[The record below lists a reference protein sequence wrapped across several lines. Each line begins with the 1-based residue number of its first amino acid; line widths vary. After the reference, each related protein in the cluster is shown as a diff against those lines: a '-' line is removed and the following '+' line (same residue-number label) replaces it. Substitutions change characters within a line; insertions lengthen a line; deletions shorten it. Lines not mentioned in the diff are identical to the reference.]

1 MAKLSRVIKALNKA
15 KKMIDNSNVPTLE
28 LNRVTENYKATLKEA
43 NVETSNIVSKIK
55 EKPESNFPEQRKAEK
70 IEKVEKRAKKNK
82 KSNRQNKAVNH
93 DDTSVSA
100 QVNNTQEV
108 AQNQVQKNQAE
119 VAKANEEATSQID
132 ETAGFNKYRPFTS
145 TVGALKDMRQ
155 DLIKVKD
162 PNAYETYN
170 RYGFT
175 AKGGALAGGLF
186 VAGAVD
192 NTITAGID
200 QTSTNHMASLGT
212 LNPVVNPVPSS
223 SAGNTPNN
231 AFDNMGASGDINF
244 ALRKNNILTP
254 GTL

>member
-1 MAKLSRVIKALNKA
+1 MAAPVSRITRALGKA
-15 KKMIDNSNVPTLE
+15 KKMVAEANSPTLK
-28 LNRVTENYKATLKEA
+28 LNRVAENYKATLKEA
-43 NVETSNIVSKIK
+43 SVETSAVTNKIK
-55 EKPESNFPEQRKAEK
+55 EKPKSTFAEERKTARAKDAAEK
-70 IEKVEKRAKKNK
+70 AAKEAKVVNPD
-82 KSNRQNKAVNH
+82 KSN
-93 DDTSVSA
+93 VSA
-100 QVNNTQEV
+100 QSNTTQQV
-108 AQNQVQKNQAE
+108 VQNQVQKNQAE

-155 DLIKVKD
+155 DLIRVKNPD
-162 PNAYETYN
+162 AYETYN

-223 SAGNTPNN
+223 STGNTPNN

-244 ALRKNNILTP
+244 ALRRNNTLTP

>member
-1 MAKLSRVIKALNKA
+1 MAAPVSRITRALGKA
-15 KKMIDNSNVPTLE
+15 KKMVAEANSPTLE
-28 LNRVTENYKATLKEA
+28 LNRIAENYKTALKEA
-43 NVETSNIVSKIK
+43 DIETSAVTNKIK
-55 EKPESNFPEQRKAEK
+55 EKPKSTFAEERKAA
-70 IEKVEKRAKKNK
+70 RAKDAAEKAAK
-82 KSNRQNKAVNH
+82 EAKAVNPSETNIAKQA
-93 DDTSVSA
+93 D
-100 QVNNTQEV
+100 NTQQV
-108 AQNQVQKNQAE
+108 VQNQVQKNQAE
-119 VAKANEEATSQID
+119 IAKANEEATSQID

-155 DLIKVKD
+155 DLIRVKNPD
-162 PNAYETYN
+162 AYETYN

-175 AKGGALAGGLF
+175 TKGGALAGGLF

-223 SAGNTPNN
+223 STGNTPNN

-244 ALRKNNILTP
+244 ALRRNNTLTP

>member
-1 MAKLSRVIKALNKA
+1 MAAPVSRITRALGKA
-15 KKMIDNSNVPTLE
+15 KAMVAKADSPTLE
-28 LNRVTENYKATLKEA
+28 LNRVAENYKTALKEA
-43 NVETSNIVSKIK
+43 DIETSAVANKIK
-55 EKPESNFPEQRKAEK
+55 EKPSSAFAEERKAA
-70 IEKVEKRAKKNK
+70 RAKDTAEKAAKEAKTVNPSETNVAK
-82 KSNRQNKAVNH
+82 QTDNTRQ
-93 DDTSVSA
+93 
-100 QVNNTQEV
+100 V

-132 ETAGFNKYRPFTS
+132 ETAGFNKYRPFNS
-145 TVGALKDMRQ
+145 TIGALKDMRQ
-155 DLIKVKD
+155 DLIRVKD
-162 PNAYETYN
+162 SNAYETYN

-200 QTSTNHMASLGT
+200 QTSINHMASLGT

-223 SAGNTPNN
+223 STGNTPNN

-244 ALRKNNILTP
+244 ALRKNNTLTP

>member
-1 MAKLSRVIKALNKA
+1 MAAPVSRIIRALGKA
-15 KKMIDNSNVPTLE
+15 KAMVAKADSPTLE
-28 LNRVTENYKATLKEA
+28 LNRVAENYKTALKEA
-43 NVETSNIVSKIK
+43 DIETSAITNKIK
-55 EKPESNFPEQRKAEK
+55 EKPKSTFAEERKAA
-70 IEKVEKRAKKNK
+70 RAKDAAE
-82 KSNRQNKAVNH
+82 KAAKEAKTVNPSETNVTKQA
-93 DDTSVSA
+93 D
-100 QVNNTQEV
+100 NTQQV
-108 AQNQVQKNQAE
+108 AQNQVQKNQLE

-132 ETAGFNKYRPFTS
+132 ETAGFNRYRPFNS
-145 TVGALKDMRQ
+145 TIGALKDMRQ
-155 DLIKVKD
+155 DLIRVKD

-186 VAGAVD
+186 IAGAID

-223 SAGNTPNN
+223 STGNTPNN

-244 ALRKNNILTP
+244 ALRKNNTLTP

>member
-1 MAKLSRVIKALNKA
+1 MAAPVSRITRALGKA
-15 KKMIDNSNVPTLE
+15 KAMVAKADSPTLE
-28 LNRVTENYKATLKEA
+28 LNRVAENYKTALKEA
-43 NVETSNIVSKIK
+43 DIKTSAVANKIK
-55 EKPESNFPEQRKAEK
+55 EKPKSTFAEERKAA
-70 IEKVEKRAKKNK
+70 RAKNAAEKAAK
-82 KSNRQNKAVNH
+82 EVKAVNPSETNIAKQA
-93 DDTSVSA
+93 D
-100 QVNNTQEV
+100 NTQQI

-132 ETAGFNKYRPFTS
+132 ETAGFNKYRPFNS
-145 TVGALKDMRQ
+145 TIGALKDMRQ
-155 DLIKVKD
+155 DLVRVKD

-223 SAGNTPNN
+223 STGNTPNN

-244 ALRKNNILTP
+244 ALRKNNTLTP

>member
-1 MAKLSRVIKALNKA
+1 MAASVSRTTRALSKV
-15 KKMIDNSNVPTLE
+15 KKMVAESNSPTLE
-28 LNRVTENYKATLKEA
+28 LNRVAENYKTALKEA
-43 NVETSNIVSKIK
+43 DIETSAVANKIK
-55 EKPESNFPEQRKAEK
+55 EKPSSAFSEERKAA
-70 IEKVEKRAKKNK
+70 RAKDAAK
-82 KSNRQNKAVNH
+82 KAAKEAKAVNPSKTNVAKQT
-93 DDTSVSA
+93 D
-100 QVNNTQEV
+100 NTQQV

-132 ETAGFNKYRPFTS
+132 ETAGFNKYRPFNS
-145 TVGALKDMRQ
+145 TIGALKDMRQ
-155 DLIKVKD
+155 DLIRVKD

-212 LNPVVNPVPSS
+212 LNPIVNPVPSS
-223 SAGNTPNN
+223 STGNTPNN

-244 ALRKNNILTP
+244 ALRRNNTLTP

>member
-1 MAKLSRVIKALNKA
+1 MAASVSRITRALSKA
-15 KKMIDNSNVPTLE
+15 KAMVAKADSPTLE
-28 LNRVTENYKATLKEA
+28 LNRVAENYKTALKEA
-43 NVETSNIVSKIK
+43 DIETSAVANKIK
-55 EKPESNFPEQRKAEK
+55 EKPKITFAEERKVARAKDAAEK
-70 IEKVEKRAKKNK
+70 AAKEA
-82 KSNRQNKAVNH
+82 KAVNPSETNIAKQA
-93 DDTSVSA
+93 D
-100 QVNNTQEV
+100 NTQQV

-132 ETAGFNKYRPFTS
+132 ETAGFNRYRPFNS
-145 TVGALKDMRQ
+145 TIGALKDMRQ
-155 DLIKVKD
+155 DLVRVKD

-212 LNPVVNPVPSS
+212 LNPIVNPVPSS
-223 SAGNTPNN
+223 STGNTPNN

-244 ALRKNNILTP
+244 ALRKNNTLTP

>member
-1 MAKLSRVIKALNKA
+1 MAASVSRITRALSKA
-15 KKMIDNSNVPTLE
+15 KKMVAESNSPTLE
-28 LNRVTENYKATLKEA
+28 LNRVVENYKTALKEA
-43 NVETSNIVSKIK
+43 DIETSAVANKIK
-55 EKPESNFPEQRKAEK
+55 KKPSSAFAEERKAA
-70 IEKVEKRAKKNK
+70 RAKDAAE
-82 KSNRQNKAVNH
+82 KAAKEAKTVNPSETNVAKQT
-93 DDTSVSA
+93 D
-100 QVNNTQEV
+100 NTQQV

-132 ETAGFNKYRPFTS
+132 ETAGFNKYRPFNS
-145 TVGALKDMRQ
+145 TIGALKDMRQ
-155 DLIKVKD
+155 DLIRVKD

-192 NTITAGID
+192 NMITAGID

-223 SAGNTPNN
+223 STGNTPNN

-244 ALRKNNILTP
+244 ALRKNNTLTP

>member
-1 MAKLSRVIKALNKA
+1 MAAPVSRITRALGKA
-15 KKMIDNSNVPTLE
+15 KAMVAKADSPTLE
-28 LNRVTENYKATLKEA
+28 LNRVAENYKTALKEA
-43 NVETSNIVSKIK
+43 DIETSAVANKIK
-55 EKPESNFPEQRKAEK
+55 EKPKSTFAEERKA
-70 IEKVEKRAKKNK
+70 IRAKDAAEKAAK
-82 KSNRQNKAVNH
+82 EAKAVNPSETNVVKQT
-93 DDTSVSA
+93 D
-100 QVNNTQEV
+100 NTQQV

-132 ETAGFNKYRPFTS
+132 ETAGFNKYRPFNS
-145 TVGALKDMRQ
+145 TIGALKDMRQ
-155 DLIKVKD
+155 DLIRVKD
-162 PNAYETYN
+162 LNAYETYN

-200 QTSTNHMASLGT
+200 QTSTNHMVSLGT
-212 LNPVVNPVPSS
+212 LNPIVNPVPSS
-223 SAGNTPNN
+223 STGNTPNN

-244 ALRKNNILTP
+244 ALRKNNTLTP

>member
-1 MAKLSRVIKALNKA
+1 MAAPVSRITRALGKA
-15 KKMIDNSNVPTLE
+15 KAIVAKADSPTLE
-28 LNRVTENYKATLKEA
+28 LNRVAENYKTVLKEA
-43 NVETSNIVSKIK
+43 DIETSAVTNKIK
-55 EKPESNFPEQRKAEK
+55 EKPKSTFAEERKVVRAKNAAEK
-70 IEKVEKRAKKNK
+70 AAKET
-82 KSNRQNKAVNH
+82 KAVNPSETNIAKQA
-93 DDTSVSA
+93 D
-100 QVNNTQEV
+100 NTQEV

-119 VAKANEEATSQID
+119 VAKANEEAISQID
-132 ETAGFNKYRPFTS
+132 ETAGFNRYRPFNS
-145 TVGALKDMRQ
+145 TIGALKDMRQ
-155 DLIKVKD
+155 DLVRVKD

-186 VAGAVD
+186 VAGVVD

-212 LNPVVNPVPSS
+212 FNPIVNPVPSS
-223 SAGNTPNN
+223 SIGNTPNN

-244 ALRKNNILTP
+244 ALRKNNTLTP

>member
-1 MAKLSRVIKALNKA
+1 MAAPVSRITRALGKA
-15 KKMIDNSNVPTLE
+15 KAMVAKADSPTLE
-28 LNRVTENYKATLKEA
+28 LNRVVENYKTALKKA
-43 NVETSNIVSKIK
+43 DIETSAVTNKIK
-55 EKPESNFPEQRKAEK
+55 EKPKSTFAEERKVARAKDAAEK
-70 IEKVEKRAKKNK
+70 AAKE
-82 KSNRQNKAVNH
+82 SKAVNPSETNIAKQA
-93 DDTSVSA
+93 D
-100 QVNNTQEV
+100 NTQQV

-132 ETAGFNKYRPFTS
+132 ETAGFNKYRPFNS
-145 TVGALKDMRQ
+145 TIGALKDMRQ
-155 DLIKVKD
+155 DLIRVKD
-162 PNAYETYN
+162 SNAYETYN

-192 NTITAGID
+192 NTITDGID

-212 LNPVVNPVPSS
+212 LNPIVNPVPSS
-223 SAGNTPNN
+223 STGNTPNN

-244 ALRKNNILTP
+244 ALRKNNTLTP

>member
-1 MAKLSRVIKALNKA
+1 MGQLSRVTKALNKA
-15 KKMIDNSNVPTLE
+15 KKIVDKSNTPTLE
-28 LNRVTENYKATLKEA
+28 LNRVAESHKATLKEA

-55 EKPESNFPEQRKAEK
+55 EKPESNFPEQRKVEK
-70 IEKVEKRAKKNK
+70 IEKAEKNK
-82 KSNRQNKAVNH
+82 KPSRQNKVVNP
-93 DDTSVSA
+93 DDTNVSA
-100 QVNNTQEV
+100 QISNTQEV

-119 VAKANEEATSQID
+119 VAKANEEATSRID
-132 ETAGFNKYRPFTS
+132 ETAGFNKYRPFNS

-155 DLIKVKD
+155 DLIRVKNPD
-162 PNAYETYN
+162 AYETYN

-212 LNPVVNPVPSS
+212 LNPIVNPVPSS
-223 SAGNTPNN
+223 STSNTPNN

-244 ALRKNNILTP
+244 ALRKNNTLTP

>member
-1 MAKLSRVIKALNKA
+1 MAAPVSRITRALGKA
-15 KKMIDNSNVPTLE
+15 KKMVAEANSPTLE
-28 LNRVTENYKATLKEA
+28 LNKVAENYKTALKEA
-43 NVETSNIVSKIK
+43 DIETSAVANKVK
-55 EKPESNFPEQRKAEK
+55 EKPKSTFAEERKVAQDKDAAEK
-70 IEKVEKRAKKNK
+70 AAKEA
-82 KSNRQNKAVNH
+82 KAVNPSETNIAKQA
-93 DDTSVSA
+93 D
-100 QVNNTQEV
+100 NTQQV

-132 ETAGFNKYRPFTS
+132 ETAGFNKYRPFNS
-145 TVGALKDMRQ
+145 TIGALKDMRQ
-155 DLIKVKD
+155 DLIRVKD

-186 VAGAVD
+186 VAGAID

-223 SAGNTPNN
+223 STGNTPNN

-244 ALRKNNILTP
+244 ALRKNNTLTP

>member
-1 MAKLSRVIKALNKA
+1 MAAPVSRITRALGKA
-15 KKMIDNSNVPTLE
+15 KKMVAEANSPTLE
-28 LNRVTENYKATLKEA
+28 LNRIAENYKTALKEA
-43 NVETSNIVSKIK
+43 DIETSAVTNKIK
-55 EKPESNFPEQRKAEK
+55 EKPKSTFAEERKAA
-70 IEKVEKRAKKNK
+70 RAKDAAEKAAK
-82 KSNRQNKAVNH
+82 EAKAVNPSETNIAKQA
-93 DDTSVSA
+93 D
-100 QVNNTQEV
+100 NTQQV

-119 VAKANEEATSQID
+119 IAKANEEATSQID

-155 DLIKVKD
+155 DLIRVKNPD
-162 PNAYETYN
+162 AYETYN

-212 LNPVVNPVPSS
+212 LNPIVNPVPSS
-223 SAGNTPNN
+223 STGNTPNN

-244 ALRKNNILTP
+244 ALRRNNTLTP

>member
-1 MAKLSRVIKALNKA
+1 MAAPVSRITRALSKA
-15 KKMIDNSNVPTLE
+15 KAMVAKADSPTLE
-28 LNRVTENYKATLKEA
+28 LNRVAENYKTALKEA
-43 NVETSNIVSKIK
+43 DIETSAIANKIK
-55 EKPESNFPEQRKAEK
+55 EKPKSTFAEERKAA
-70 IEKVEKRAKKNK
+70 RAKDAAEKAAK
-82 KSNRQNKAVNH
+82 EVKAVNPSETNIAKQA
-93 DDTSVSA
+93 D
-100 QVNNTQEV
+100 NTQQV

-132 ETAGFNKYRPFTS
+132 ETAGFNKYRPFNS
-145 TVGALKDMRQ
+145 TIGALKDMRQ
-155 DLIKVKD
+155 DLIRVKD

-212 LNPVVNPVPSS
+212 LNPIVNPVPSS
-223 SAGNTPNN
+223 STGNTPNN

-244 ALRKNNILTP
+244 ALRKNNTLTP

>member
-1 MAKLSRVIKALNKA
+1 MAVPVSRITRALGKA
-15 KKMIDNSNVPTLE
+15 KKMVAKADSPTLE
-28 LNRVTENYKATLKEA
+28 LNRVAENYKTALKEA
-43 NVETSNIVSKIK
+43 DIETSAVTNKIK
-55 EKPESNFPEQRKAEK
+55 EKPSSAFAEERKAA
-70 IEKVEKRAKKNK
+70 RAKDAAEKAAK
-82 KSNRQNKAVNH
+82 EAKAVNPSETNVAKQT
-93 DDTSVSA
+93 D
-100 QVNNTQEV
+100 NTQQV

-132 ETAGFNKYRPFTS
+132 ETAGFNRYRPFNS
-145 TVGALKDMRQ
+145 TIGALKDMRQ
-155 DLIKVKD
+155 DLVRVKD

-186 VAGAVD
+186 VAGAID
-192 NTITAGID
+192 NTITASID

-223 SAGNTPNN
+223 STGNTPNN

-244 ALRKNNILTP
+244 ALRKNNTLTP

>member
-1 MAKLSRVIKALNKA
+1 MAAPVSRITRALGKTKAMVTKA
-15 KKMIDNSNVPTLE
+15 DSPMLE
-28 LNRVTENYKATLKEA
+28 LNRVAENYKTALKEA
-43 NVETSNIVSKIK
+43 DIETSNIANKIK
-55 EKPESNFPEQRKAEK
+55 EKPESNFPEQRKAA
-70 IEKVEKRAKKNK
+70 RAKDAAEKATK
-82 KSNRQNKAVNH
+82 EAKAVNPSETNVAKQT
-93 DDTSVSA
+93 D
-100 QVNNTQEV
+100 NTQQV

-119 VAKANEEATSQID
+119 VAKANEEATSKID
-132 ETAGFNKYRPFTS
+132 ETAGFNKYRPFNS
-145 TVGALKDMRQ
+145 TIGALKDMRQ
-155 DLIKVKD
+155 DLVRVKD

-212 LNPVVNPVPSS
+212 LNPIVNPVPSS
-223 SAGNTPNN
+223 STGNTPNN

-244 ALRKNNILTP
+244 ALRKNNTLTP

>member
-1 MAKLSRVIKALNKA
+1 MAAPVSRITRALSKA
-15 KKMIDNSNVPTLE
+15 KKMVAESNSPTLE
-28 LNRVTENYKATLKEA
+28 LNRVAENYKTALKEA
-43 NVETSNIVSKIK
+43 DIETSAVTNKIK
-55 EKPESNFPEQRKAEK
+55 EKPKSTFAEERKAA
-70 IEKVEKRAKKNK
+70 RAKDAAEKAAK
-82 KSNRQNKAVNH
+82 EAKAVNPSETNIAKQA
-93 DDTSVSA
+93 D
-100 QVNNTQEV
+100 NTQQV
-108 AQNQVQKNQAE
+108 AQNQVQKNQSE
-119 VAKANEEATSQID
+119 VAKANEEATSQIN
-132 ETAGFNKYRPFTS
+132 ETAGFNKYRPFNS
-145 TVGALKDMRQ
+145 TIGALKDMRQ
-155 DLIKVKD
+155 DLIRVKD

-186 VAGAVD
+186 VAGAID

-223 SAGNTPNN
+223 STGNTPNN

-244 ALRKNNILTP
+244 ALRKNNTLTP

>member
-1 MAKLSRVIKALNKA
+1 MAAPVSRITRALGKA
-15 KKMIDNSNVPTLE
+15 KKMVAEANSPTLE
-28 LNRVTENYKATLKEA
+28 LNRIAENYKTALKEA
-43 NVETSNIVSKIK
+43 DIETSAVTNKIK
-55 EKPESNFPEQRKAEK
+55 EKPKSTFAEERKAA
-70 IEKVEKRAKKNK
+70 RAKDAAEKAAK
-82 KSNRQNKAVNH
+82 EAKAVNPSETNIAKQA
-93 DDTSVSA
+93 D
-100 QVNNTQEV
+100 NTQQV
-108 AQNQVQKNQAE
+108 AQNQVQKNQAK

-132 ETAGFNKYRPFTS
+132 ETAGFNKYRPFNS
-145 TVGALKDMRQ
+145 TIGALKDMRQ
-155 DLIKVKD
+155 DLIRVKD

-186 VAGAVD
+186 VAGAID

-223 SAGNTPNN
+223 STGNTPNN

-244 ALRKNNILTP
+244 ALRKNNTLTP

>member
-15 KKMIDNSNVPTLE
+15 KKMIDNSNAPTLE

>member
-1 MAKLSRVIKALNKA
+1 MAAPVSRITRALGKA
-15 KKMIDNSNVPTLE
+15 KKMVAEANSPTLE
-28 LNRVTENYKATLKEA
+28 LNRIAENYKTALKKA
-43 NVETSNIVSKIK
+43 DIETSAVTNKIK
-55 EKPESNFPEQRKAEK
+55 EKPKSTFAEERKAA
-70 IEKVEKRAKKNK
+70 RAKDAAEKAA
-82 KSNRQNKAVNH
+82 KAVNPSETNIAKQA
-93 DDTSVSA
+93 D
-100 QVNNTQEV
+100 NTQQV

-132 ETAGFNKYRPFTS
+132 ETAGFNKYRPFNS
-145 TVGALKDMRQ
+145 TIGALKDMRQ
-155 DLIKVKD
+155 DLIRVKD

-186 VAGAVD
+186 VAGAID

-223 SAGNTPNN
+223 STGNTPNN

>member
-1 MAKLSRVIKALNKA
+1 MAAPVSRITRALGKA
-15 KKMIDNSNVPTLE
+15 KKMVAEANSPTLE
-28 LNRVTENYKATLKEA
+28 LNRIAENYKTALKEA
-43 NVETSNIVSKIK
+43 DIETSAVTNKIK
-55 EKPESNFPEQRKAEK
+55 EKPKSTFAEERKAA
-70 IEKVEKRAKKNK
+70 RAKDAAEKAAK
-82 KSNRQNKAVNH
+82 EAKAVNPSETNIAKQA
-93 DDTSVSA
+93 D
-100 QVNNTQEV
+100 NTQQV
-108 AQNQVQKNQAE
+108 AQNQVQKNQAKI
-119 VAKANEEATSQID
+119 AKANEEATSQID

-155 DLIKVKD
+155 DLIRVKNPD
-162 PNAYETYN
+162 AYETYN

-223 SAGNTPNN
+223 STGNTPNN

-244 ALRKNNILTP
+244 ALRRNNTLTP

>member
-1 MAKLSRVIKALNKA
+1 MAAPVSRITRALGKA
-15 KKMIDNSNVPTLE
+15 KAMVAKADSPTLK
-28 LNRVTENYKATLKEA
+28 LNRVAENYKTALKEA
-43 NVETSNIVSKIK
+43 DIETSAVTNKIK
-55 EKPESNFPEQRKAEK
+55 EKPKSTFAEERKAA
-70 IEKVEKRAKKNK
+70 RAKDAAE
-82 KSNRQNKAVNH
+82 KAAKEAKTVNPSETNVAKQT
-93 DDTSVSA
+93 D
-100 QVNNTQEV
+100 NTQQV

-132 ETAGFNKYRPFTS
+132 ETAGFNKYRPFNS
-145 TVGALKDMRQ
+145 TIGALKDMRQ
-155 DLIKVKD
+155 DLIRVKD

-212 LNPVVNPVPSS
+212 LNPIVNPVPSS
-223 SAGNTPNN
+223 STGNTPNN

-244 ALRKNNILTP
+244 ALRKNNTLIP

>member
-1 MAKLSRVIKALNKA
+1 MAASVSRITRALSKA
-15 KKMIDNSNVPTLE
+15 KKMVAESNSPTLE
-28 LNRVTENYKATLKEA
+28 LNRVAENYKTALKEA
-43 NVETSNIVSKIK
+43 DIETSAVANKIK
-55 EKPESNFPEQRKAEK
+55 EKPSSAFAEERKTARAKDAAEK
-70 IEKVEKRAKKNK
+70 AAKEAKT
-82 KSNRQNKAVNH
+82 VNPSETNVAKQT
-93 DDTSVSA
+93 D
-100 QVNNTQEV
+100 NTQQV
-108 AQNQVQKNQAE
+108 AQNQVQKNQTE

-132 ETAGFNKYRPFTS
+132 ETAGFNKYRPFNS
-145 TVGALKDMRQ
+145 TIGALKDMRQ
-155 DLIKVKD
+155 DLIRVKD

-186 VAGAVD
+186 VAGAID

-223 SAGNTPNN
+223 STGNTPNN

-244 ALRKNNILTP
+244 ALRKNNTLTP

>member
-1 MAKLSRVIKALNKA
+1 MAAPVSRITRALGKA
-15 KKMIDNSNVPTLE
+15 KKMMAEANSPTLE
-28 LNRVTENYKATLKEA
+28 LNRVAENYKIALKEA
-43 NVETSNIVSKIK
+43 DIETSAVTNKIK
-55 EKPESNFPEQRKAEK
+55 EKPKSTFAEERKAA
-70 IEKVEKRAKKNK
+70 RAKDAAEKAA
-82 KSNRQNKAVNH
+82 KAVNPSETNVAKQT
-93 DDTSVSA
+93 D
-100 QVNNTQEV
+100 NTQQI
-108 AQNQVQKNQAE
+108 AQNQVQKNQVE

-132 ETAGFNKYRPFTS
+132 ETAGFNKYRPFNS
-145 TVGALKDMRQ
+145 TIGALKDMRQ
-155 DLIKVKD
+155 DLVRVKD

-175 AKGGALAGGLF
+175 VKGGALAGGLF

-212 LNPVVNPVPSS
+212 LNPIVNPVPSS
-223 SAGNTPNN
+223 STGNTPNN

-244 ALRKNNILTP
+244 ALRKNNTLTP

>member
-1 MAKLSRVIKALNKA
+1 MAAPVSRITRALGKA
-15 KKMIDNSNVPTLE
+15 KAMVAKANSPTLE
-28 LNRVTENYKATLKEA
+28 LNRVAENYKTALKEA
-43 NVETSNIVSKIK
+43 DIETSAITNKIK
-55 EKPESNFPEQRKAEK
+55 EKPKSTFAEERKAVRVKDAAEK
-70 IEKVEKRAKKNK
+70 AAKEA
-82 KSNRQNKAVNH
+82 KAVNPSEINVAKQT
-93 DDTSVSA
+93 D
-100 QVNNTQEV
+100 NTQQV

-132 ETAGFNKYRPFTS
+132 ETAGFNRYRPFNS
-145 TVGALKDMRQ
+145 TIGALKDMRQ
-155 DLIKVKD
+155 DLIRVKNPD
-162 PNAYETYN
+162 AYETYN

-212 LNPVVNPVPSS
+212 LNPIVNPVPSS
-223 SAGNTPNN
+223 STGNTPNN

-244 ALRKNNILTP
+244 ALRRNNTLTP

>member
-1 MAKLSRVIKALNKA
+1 MAAPVSRITRALGKA
-15 KKMIDNSNVPTLE
+15 KAMVAKADSPTLE
-28 LNRVTENYKATLKEA
+28 LNRVAENYKTALKEA
-43 NVETSNIVSKIK
+43 DIETSAVANKIK
-55 EKPESNFPEQRKAEK
+55 EKPSSAFTEERKA
-70 IEKVEKRAKKNK
+70 IRAKDAAE
-82 KSNRQNKAVNH
+82 KAAKEAKTVNPSETNVAKQT
-93 DDTSVSA
+93 D
-100 QVNNTQEV
+100 NTQQV

-119 VAKANEEATSQID
+119 VAKTNEEATSQID
-132 ETAGFNKYRPFTS
+132 ETAGFNKYRPFNS
-145 TVGALKDMRQ
+145 TIGALKDMRQ
-155 DLIKVKD
+155 DLIRVKD

-244 ALRKNNILTP
+244 ALRKNNTLTP

>member
-1 MAKLSRVIKALNKA
+1 MAVSPSRLTKALGKA
-15 KKMIDNSNVPTLE
+15 KKMMAEANSPILE
-28 LNRVTENYKATLKEA
+28 LNRVAENYKTALKEA
-43 NVETSNIVSKIK
+43 DIETSAVANKIK
-55 EKPESNFPEQRKAEK
+55 EKPKSTFAEERKAA
-70 IEKVEKRAKKNK
+70 RAKDAAE
-82 KSNRQNKAVNH
+82 KAAKEAKAINPSETNVAKQA
-93 DDTSVSA
+93 D
-100 QVNNTQEV
+100 NTQQV

-155 DLIKVKD
+155 DLIRVKNPD
-162 PNAYETYN
+162 AYETYN

-212 LNPVVNPVPSS
+212 LNPIVNPVPSS
-223 SAGNTPNN
+223 STGNTPNN

-244 ALRKNNILTP
+244 ALRRNNTLTP

>member
-1 MAKLSRVIKALNKA
+1 MAASVSRITRALSKA
-15 KKMIDNSNVPTLE
+15 KKMVAESNSPTLE
-28 LNRVTENYKATLKEA
+28 LNRVAENYKTALKEA
-43 NVETSNIVSKIK
+43 DIETSAVANKIK
-55 EKPESNFPEQRKAEK
+55 EKPSSAFAEERKAA
-70 IEKVEKRAKKNK
+70 RAKDAAE
-82 KSNRQNKAVNH
+82 KAAKEAKTINPSETNVAKQT
-93 DDTSVSA
+93 D
-100 QVNNTQEV
+100 NTQQV

-119 VAKANEEATSQID
+119 VAKANKEATSQID
-132 ETAGFNKYRPFTS
+132 ETAGFNKYRPFNS
-145 TVGALKDMRQ
+145 TIGALKDMRQ
-155 DLIKVKD
+155 DLVRVKD

-212 LNPVVNPVPSS
+212 FNPIVNPVPSS
-223 SAGNTPNN
+223 STGNTPNN

-244 ALRKNNILTP
+244 ALRKNNTLTP

>member
-1 MAKLSRVIKALNKA
+1 MAAPVSRITRALGKA
-15 KKMIDNSNVPTLE
+15 KKMVAEANSPTLE
-28 LNRVTENYKATLKEA
+28 LNRIAENYKTALKEA
-43 NVETSNIVSKIK
+43 DIETSAVTNKIK
-55 EKPESNFPEQRKAEK
+55 EKPKSTFAEERKAA
-70 IEKVEKRAKKNK
+70 RAKDAAEKAAK
-82 KSNRQNKAVNH
+82 EAKAVNPSETNIAKQA
-93 DDTSVSA
+93 D
-100 QVNNTQEV
+100 NTQQV

-132 ETAGFNKYRPFTS
+132 ETAGFNKYRPFNS
-145 TVGALKDMRQ
+145 TIGALKDMRQ
-155 DLIKVKD
+155 DLIRVKD

-212 LNPVVNPVPSS
+212 LNPIVNPVQSS
-223 SAGNTPNN
+223 STGNTPNN

-244 ALRKNNILTP
+244 ALRRNNTLTP

>member
-1 MAKLSRVIKALNKA
+1 MAAPVSRITRALSKA
-15 KKMIDNSNVPTLE
+15 KKMVAESNSPTLE
-28 LNRVTENYKATLKEA
+28 LNRVAENYKTALKEA
-43 NVETSNIVSKIK
+43 DIETSAVANKIK
-55 EKPESNFPEQRKAEK
+55 EKPSSAFAEERKA
-70 IEKVEKRAKKNK
+70 VRAKDAAE
-82 KSNRQNKAVNH
+82 KAAKEAKTVNPSETNVAKQT
-93 DDTSVSA
+93 D
-100 QVNNTQEV
+100 NTQQV

-132 ETAGFNKYRPFTS
+132 ETAGFNRYRPFNS
-145 TVGALKDMRQ
+145 TIGALKDMRQ
-155 DLIKVKD
+155 DLVRVKN

-223 SAGNTPNN
+223 STGNTPNN

-244 ALRKNNILTP
+244 ALRKNNTLTP

>member
-1 MAKLSRVIKALNKA
+1 MAAPVSRITRALGKA
-15 KKMIDNSNVPTLE
+15 KAMVAKADSPTLE
-28 LNRVTENYKATLKEA
+28 LNRVAENYKTALKEA
-43 NVETSNIVSKIK
+43 DIEISAVTNKIK
-55 EKPESNFPEQRKAEK
+55 EKSKSTFAEERKVARAKDAAEK
-70 IEKVEKRAKKNK
+70 AAKEA
-82 KSNRQNKAVNH
+82 KAVNPSETNIAKQA
-93 DDTSVSA
+93 D
-100 QVNNTQEV
+100 NTQQV

-132 ETAGFNKYRPFTS
+132 ETAGFNRYRPFNS
-145 TVGALKDMRQ
+145 TIGALKDMRQ
-155 DLIKVKD
+155 DLVRVKD

-223 SAGNTPNN
+223 STGNTPNN

-244 ALRKNNILTP
+244 ALRKNNTLTP

>member
-1 MAKLSRVIKALNKA
+1 MAAPVSRITRALGKA
-15 KKMIDNSNVPTLE
+15 KKMVAEANSPTLE
-28 LNRVTENYKATLKEA
+28 LNRIAENYKTALKEA
-43 NVETSNIVSKIK
+43 DIETSAVTNKIK
-55 EKPESNFPEQRKAEK
+55 EKPKSTFAEERKAA
-70 IEKVEKRAKKNK
+70 RAKDAAEKAAK
-82 KSNRQNKAVNH
+82 EAKAVNPSETNIAKQA
-93 DDTSVSA
+93 D
-100 QVNNTQEV
+100 NTQQV
-108 AQNQVQKNQAE
+108 VQNQVQKNQAE

-155 DLIKVKD
+155 DLIRVKNPD
-162 PNAYETYN
+162 AYETYN

-223 SAGNTPNN
+223 STGNTPNN

-244 ALRKNNILTP
+244 ALRRNNTLTP

>member
-1 MAKLSRVIKALNKA
+1 MAAPVSRITKALGKA
-15 KKMIDNSNVPTLE
+15 KAMVAKADSPTLE
-28 LNRVTENYKATLKEA
+28 LNRVAENYKTALKEA
-43 NVETSNIVSKIK
+43 DIETSAVTNKIK
-55 EKPESNFPEQRKAEK
+55 EKPKSTFAEERKVVRAKDAAEK
-70 IEKVEKRAKKNK
+70 AAKEA
-82 KSNRQNKAVNH
+82 KAVNPSETNIVKQA
-93 DDTSVSA
+93 D
-100 QVNNTQEV
+100 NTQQV
-108 AQNQVQKNQAE
+108 VQNQVQKNQAE

-132 ETAGFNKYRPFTS
+132 ETAGFNKYRPFNS
-145 TVGALKDMRQ
+145 AIGALKDMRQ
-155 DLIKVKD
+155 DLIRVKD

-200 QTSTNHMASLGT
+200 QTSTNHIASLGT

-223 SAGNTPNN
+223 STGNTPNN

-244 ALRKNNILTP
+244 ALRKNNTLTP

>member
-1 MAKLSRVIKALNKA
+1 MAKLSRVTKALNKA
-15 KKMIDNSNVPTLE
+15 KKMVDNSNAPTLE
-28 LNRVTENYKATLKEA
+28 LNRVAENYKATLKEA

-70 IEKVEKRAKKNK
+70 IEKAEKRAKKNK
-82 KSNRQNKAVNH
+82 KPSRQNKAVNP
-93 DDTSVSA
+93 DDANVSV

-108 AQNQVQKNQAE
+108 TQNQVQKNQAE
-119 VAKANEEATSQID
+119 VAKANEEVTSQID
-132 ETAGFNKYRPFTS
+132 ETAGFNKYRPFNS
-145 TVGALKDMRQ
+145 TIGALKDMRQ
-155 DLIKVKD
+155 DLVRVKD

-186 VAGAVD
+186 VAGAID

-212 LNPVVNPVPSS
+212 LNPIVNPVPSS
-223 SAGNTPNN
+223 STGNTPNN

-244 ALRKNNILTP
+244 ALRRNNTLTP

>member
-1 MAKLSRVIKALNKA
+1 MAAPVSRITRALGKA
-15 KKMIDNSNVPTLE
+15 KKMVAEANSPTLE
-28 LNRVTENYKATLKEA
+28 LNRVAENYKATLKEA
-43 NVETSNIVSKIK
+43 SVETSAVTNKIK
-55 EKPESNFPEQRKAEK
+55 EKPKSTFAEERKAA
-70 IEKVEKRAKKNK
+70 RAKDAAE
-82 KSNRQNKAVNH
+82 KAAKEAKVVNP
-93 DDTSVSA
+93 DKANVSA
-100 QVNNTQEV
+100 QSNTTQQI

-119 VAKANEEATSQID
+119 IAKANEEATSQID
-132 ETAGFNKYRPFTS
+132 ETAGFNKYRPFNS
-145 TVGALKDMRQ
+145 TIGALKDMRQ
-155 DLIKVKD
+155 DLIRVKD

-175 AKGGALAGGLF
+175 VKGGALAGGLF

-212 LNPVVNPVPSS
+212 LNPIVNPVPSS
-223 SAGNTPNN
+223 STGNTPNN

-244 ALRKNNILTP
+244 ALRKNNTLTP

>member
-1 MAKLSRVIKALNKA
+1 MAAPVSRITRALGKA
-15 KKMIDNSNVPTLE
+15 KAMVAKADSPTLE
-28 LNRVTENYKATLKEA
+28 LNRVAENYKTALKEA
-43 NVETSNIVSKIK
+43 DIETSAITNKIK
-55 EKPESNFPEQRKAEK
+55 EKPKSTFAEERKAA
-70 IEKVEKRAKKNK
+70 RAKDAAE
-82 KSNRQNKAVNH
+82 KAAKEAKTVNPSETNVAKQA
-93 DDTSVSA
+93 D
-100 QVNNTQEV
+100 NTQQV
-108 AQNQVQKNQAE
+108 AQNQVQKNQLE

-132 ETAGFNKYRPFTS
+132 ETAGFNRYRPFNS
-145 TVGALKDMRQ
+145 TIGALKDMRQ
-155 DLIKVKD
+155 DLIRVKD

-186 VAGAVD
+186 IAGAID

-223 SAGNTPNN
+223 STGNTPNN

-244 ALRKNNILTP
+244 ALRKNNTLTP

>member
-1 MAKLSRVIKALNKA
+1 MTKLSRVTKALNKA
-15 KKMIDNSNVPTLE
+15 KKMVDNSNAPTLE
-28 LNRVTENYKATLKEA
+28 LNRVDENYKATLKEA

-70 IEKVEKRAKKNK
+70 IEKAEKKA
-82 KSNRQNKAVNH
+82 SRQNKAVNS
-93 DDTSVSA
+93 DDANVSA
-100 QVNNTQEV
+100 QTSNTQEV
-108 AQNQVQKNQAE
+108 AQNQVQRNQAE

-155 DLIKVKD
+155 DLIRVKNPD
-162 PNAYETYN
+162 AYETYN

-192 NTITAGID
+192 NMITAGID

-212 LNPVVNPVPSS
+212 LNPIVNPVPSS
-223 SAGNTPNN
+223 STGNTPNN

-244 ALRKNNILTP
+244 ALRRNNTLTP